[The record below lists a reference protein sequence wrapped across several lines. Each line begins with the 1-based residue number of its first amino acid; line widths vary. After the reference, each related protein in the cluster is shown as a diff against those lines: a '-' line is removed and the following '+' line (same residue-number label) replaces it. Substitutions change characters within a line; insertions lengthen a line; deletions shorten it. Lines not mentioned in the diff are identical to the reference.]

1 MAYWRNFTEEDIAGR
16 TIILE
21 DYTGMT
27 RDEAEKALKA
37 QSVTPKFIGEGDTV
51 TAQVP
56 ANGQT
61 VPGGS
66 EILLYLGETPPER
79 MVEVPDFTGMNRG
92 QASDAAG
99 LLGLYILV
107 TGNSEISTGVTV
119 TAQSVPAGT
128 QTAVGTTITLT
139 FTDTTAVD

>member
-1 MAYWRNFTEEDIAGR
+1 
-16 TIILE
+16 
-21 DYTGMT
+21 MT
-27 RDEAEKALKA
+27 REDAEKALKA

-56 ANGQT
+56 AHGQT

-66 EILLYLGETPPER
+66 EILLYLGEAPPER

-99 LLGLYILV
+99 ALGLYILIS
-107 TGNSEISTGVTV
+107 GNPSVDQTVIV
-119 TAQSVPAGT
+119 TAQSIAPGTKVPAGT
-128 QTAVGTTITLT
+128 TIRLE
-139 FTDTTAVD
+139 FTDTQLRD